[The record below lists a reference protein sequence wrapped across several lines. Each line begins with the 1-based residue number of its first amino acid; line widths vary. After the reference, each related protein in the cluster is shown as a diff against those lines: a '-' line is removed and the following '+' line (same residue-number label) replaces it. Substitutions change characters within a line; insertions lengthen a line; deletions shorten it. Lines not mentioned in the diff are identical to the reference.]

1 MMSDGSRLAQRLM
14 AYASAVVIVVLTVGA
29 LLFADVYRLF
39 AAIPGIDV
47 FTAESV
53 PWTGVRSAL
62 EANGMLDRPNTFL
75 AAMNWR
81 DTAKFAE
88 TMRRPVVALG
98 TDPRGFA
105 FLSTPTD
112 HLGQDA
118 LVPVPPG
125 EMDQVM
131 KVLESAFASVE
142 TVGTYPTMRDGVLA
156 FEVTILLAHD
166 LQTPALRRY
175 GLR

>member
-1 MMSDGSRLAQRLM
+1 MSRAGRVAGWLM
-14 AYASAVVIVVLTVGA
+14 AGLSAATILA
-29 LLFADVYRLF
+29 LAVTALFFVDVHRLF
-39 AAIPGIDV
+39 VNIRGIDV
-47 FTAESV
+47 FAAESV
-53 PWTGVRSAL
+53 QWTGVRQAL
-62 EANGMLDRPNTFL
+62 EAEGLVARPNTFL

-98 TDPRGFA
+98 NDPRGFA
-105 FLSTPTD
+105 FLARPAD

-125 EMDQVM
+125 EMDAVRR
-131 KVLESAFASVE
+131 VLEASFASIE
-142 TVGTYPTMRDGVLA
+142 TVGTYPTYLDGVVA
-156 FEVTILLAHD
+156 FEVTILLARD
-166 LQTPALRRY
+166 LHTPQPRRY